1 VIVGSELRRRR
12 NELRL
17 SLRELAEST
26 GLSTGFL
33 SQIENDHVSPSLAS
47 LERIGN
53 ALRLPL
59 FEILSADNRDPVVRA
74 DQRPLVELQEPAVK
88 VDVLTNF
95 MNWQM
100 LPYMRRLEPGEKYEA
115 VRLERAREEWM
126 FVLNGA
132 MELNLLNQDV
142 HRLERGDSVHFASG
156 RLVSINSV
164 GEVPL
169 EIICMMTPPPI

>member
-33 SQIENDHVSPSLAS
+33 SQVENDHVSPSLAS

-59 FEILSADNRDPVVRA
+59 FEILSADGRDPVVRA
-74 DQRPLVELQEPAVK
+74 EKRPVVNLQEPAVE
-88 VDVLTNF
+88 VSVLTNF
-95 MNWQM
+95 MNWQL
-100 LPYMRRLEPGEKYEA
+100 LPYLRHLEPGEHYEA
-115 VRLERAREEWM
+115 VRLERAREEWIY
-126 FVLNGA
+126 VLSGA

-142 HRLERGDSVHFASG
+142 HRLGPGDSVHFASG
-156 RLVSINSV
+156 RLLSVSSV
-164 GEVPL
+164 GDEPL
-169 EIICMMTPPPI
+169 EIICLMTPPPI